1 MGLLGLSTSEAILMA
16 RQLNKEQE
24 RRKDETLR
32 AINKQQAALEK
43 QSEADRKAQLEAIGQ
58 IGTEA
63 RQLEP
68 FIVLQ
73 LVSKN
78 YCSTDETVAIRPSDI
93 REFKRMDYSYE
104 TYDYDDHSPFGSYI
118 KTIHHPYTAVILW
131 STKQINVVE
140 TVDEINEKIQQNI
153 ECLIKIQAH
162 VLAEAANRKED

>member
-1 MGLLGLSTSEAILMA
+1 MGLFGLSTSEAILLT
-16 RQLNKEQE
+16 RQLNAEQE

-32 AINKQQAALEK
+32 TINQQQAALEQ
-43 QSEADRKAQLEAIGQ
+43 QSEADRKTQLEAIGQ

-104 TYDYDDHSPFGSYI
+104 TYDYDNPLTFGRDI

-131 STKQINVVE
+131 STKQINVVD
-140 TVDEINEKIQQNI
+140 TVEQIQEKIQQNI
-153 ECLIKIQAH
+153 ERLCKIQAQI
-162 VLAEAANRKED
+162 LADAARKED

>member
-1 MGLLGLSTSEAILMA
+1 MA

-73 LVSKN
+73 LVSAN

-104 TYDYDDHSPFGSYI
+104 TADYDNPAPFGYYS
-118 KTIHHPYTAVILW
+118 KTIHHPYTAIVLW
-131 STKQINVVE
+131 NTKQINVVE

-153 ECLIKIQAH
+153 ERLIKIQAQ